1 MRAKIVRIGNSQGVR
16 IPRPLI
22 EQAGLDEQVELHVEG
37 ETIVIRPAR
46 LAREGWSSAFA
57 HMSAAGDDRLL
68 DGPDST
74 SFDEDEWNW

>member
-37 ETIVIRPAR
+37 ATIVIRPAR
-46 LAREGWSSAFA
+46 VAREGWSSAFA
-57 HMSAAGDDRLL
+57 QMSSVGDDSLL
-68 DGPDST
+68 DGPSSG
-74 SFDEDEWNW
+74 SFDEDEWDW